1 VLHLERV
8 PVSHGNI
15 ILEKFFN
22 GPSRLSDEEKS
33 FVTLTPA
40 ANPIKLFWRNFRYRL
55 SSARLDHF
63 TAANIIFIFFNM
75 V

>member
-1 VLHLERV
+1 MK
-8 PVSHGNI
+8 
-15 ILEKFFN
+15 ILYLRGFSN
-22 GPSRLSDEEKS
+22 SLGRLSDEEKS

-40 ANPIKLFWRNFRYRL
+40 ANTIELFWRKFSYRL

-63 TAANIIFIFFNM
+63 TAASIIFVFFNM